1 MPRVPPSSSP
11 LATSGCSSLAR
22 WAFWLAPSMPRRD
35 VERVDPRGEGAG
47 RPWGIPVAVRGEIQ
61 WPSMGSFAWPPSDE
75 DYLNRYIIPVFGEM
89 PLGDISVSQIRT
101 WVTNLNGSGLA
112 PATVVK
118 AGQILSK
125 VLRSAVEEGVMA
137 TNPCS
142 AVRLPRVERTEMRY
156 LAPAEVSRLADAID
170 PRYRAVVLLGAY
182 GGLRAGELF
191 GLRVPRLDLPAQRLD
206 VVEQVVEVSGNLH
219 FGAPKTKAGR
229 RSVPLPAV
237 VCDALTEHLRQWPR
251 DDLVFTAPD
260 GGPVRLASWRSRFF
274 KRAVDAA
281 GVAPLRVHDL
291 RHTAVSLWIAAGA
304 SPREIASRAGHTS
317 VSIVLD
323 RYGHLLPGSESR
335 VNDELDRLAAPSAT
349 TPKSTTVKTDRA
361 DEPQLN
367 EAERPVS
374 LRIVRARSAHAWD
387 RHNSVETEN
396 RPSPGTF
403 EWAQRD
409 SNPRPQPCETGHA
422 WRIARRQTAAD
433 GLSRKDVDRRRRPT
447 TRNGDS

>member
-1 MPRVPPSSSP
+1 
-11 LATSGCSSLAR
+11 
-22 WAFWLAPSMPRRD
+22 
-35 VERVDPRGEGAG
+35 
-47 RPWGIPVAVRGEIQ
+47 
-61 WPSMGSFAWPPSDE
+61 
-75 DYLNRYIIPVFGEM
+75 
-89 PLGDISVSQIRT
+89 
-101 WVTNLNGSGLA
+101 
-112 PATVVK
+112 
-118 AGQILSK
+118 
-125 VLRSAVEEGVMA
+125 
-137 TNPCS
+137 
-142 AVRLPRVERTEMRY
+142 MRY

-206 VVEQVVEVSGNLH
+206 VVEQVVEVSGNL
-219 FGAPKTKAGR
+219 GAPKTKAGR
-229 RSVPLPAV
+229 RSVPLPVV
-237 VCDALTEHLRQWPR
+237 VCDALSEHLRQWPS

-335 VNDELDRLAAPSAT
+335 VNDELDRLAAPSARA
-349 TPKSTTVKTDRA
+349 PKSATVNTDGTGDQQR
-361 DEPQLN
+361 N
-367 EAERPVS
+367 EEEKPVS
-374 LRIVRARSAHAWD
+374 LRIVRARSAHAED
-387 RHNSVETEN
+387 RHNSVENEN
-396 RPSPGTF
+396 RPSPGAI

-409 SNPRPQPCETGHA
+409 SNPRPQPCEGDHTWHT
-422 WRIARRQTAAD
+422 ARRRMAPY
-433 GLSRKDVDRRRRPT
+433 GLSRTNVD
-447 TRNGDS
+447 G

>member
-1 MPRVPPSSSP
+1 VVRSEASASAFDEWADSWTKNVVDLRPS
-11 LATSGCSSLAR
+11 TFAR
-22 WAFWLAPSMPRRD
+22 D
-35 VERVDPRGEGAG
+35 K
-47 RPWGIPVAVRGEIQ
+47 
-61 WPSMGSFAWPPSDE
+61 
-75 DYLNRYIIPVFGEM
+75 DYLNRYIIPVFGEL
-89 PLGDISVSQIRT
+89 PLGDISVGRIRT
-101 WVTNLNGSGLA
+101 WITDLNASGLA

-156 LAPAEVSRLADAID
+156 LSPAEVSRLADAID

-206 VVEQVVEVSGNLH
+206 VVEQVIEVSGNLH

-229 RSVPLPAV
+229 RSVPLPAL
-237 VCDALTEHLRQWPR
+237 VCDALNEHLRQWPS

-274 KRAVDAA
+274 KRAVGAG

-323 RYGHLLPGSESR
+323 RYGHLLPGSENR
-335 VNDELDRLAAPSAT
+335 VNDELDRLAATGLAT
-349 TPKSTTVKTDRA
+349 LPTMKKIDTKEVGD
-361 DEPQLN
+361 PQLN

-403 EWAQRD
+403 EWGETRKTKKRHRD
-409 SNPRPQPCETGHA
+409 RDRSGKPG
-422 WRIARRQTAAD
+422 ARRAGA
-433 GLSRKDVDRRRRPT
+433 
-447 TRNGDS
+447 TRLGVGVYGEEGGTGTPVLGGRTVGRGC